1 MQQMDSSKGYP
12 VMAGFSGASH
22 SMGSSA
28 QGLGSSAQGLG
39 SHRSHISRH
48 VVYIVVKLSQNTY
61 NLMDAILKKE
71 PDRTDP

>member
-22 SMGSSA
+22 SM
-28 QGLGSSAQGLG
+28 GSSAQGLG